1 MMIEDMLNALSLS
14 LKKKIVLKGVHKEMD
29 D

>member
-1 MMIEDMLNALSLS
+1 MMIEDMLNVLFFL
-14 LKKKIVLKGVHKEMD
+14 LKKKIVLKGMYKEMD